1 MAANVRIPVRIKSE
15 VVERNGEQYVQI
27 KNINVSFHILRDFK
41 MNTKFHTLI
50 PDMLK
55 ATVNEQANSNWK
67 QFKPL
72 VEAQLEEYIAKIVHE
87 TLFPIW
93 ENVAIKDF
101 FCD

>member
-15 VVERNGEQYVQI
+15 IVERNGEQYVQI
-27 KNINVSFHILRDFK
+27 KNINASFHILRDFN
-41 MNTKFHTLI
+41 MDAKFHTLV
-50 PDMLK
+50 PDMFK
-55 ATVNEQANSNWK
+55 STVNEQANSNWK

-72 VEAQLEEYIAKIVHE
+72 IEAQLEKYVSKIVHE

-93 ENVAIKDF
+93 EKVAIKDF